1 MPARSVVGVPTEWR
15 KAIQLPPEQ
24 AERLNELVV
33 ESAALGIIALDLHGR
48 ITFSNPEARR
58 ILGYGG
64 RELQGQQLHAL
75 VHATRSDGG
84 HYPYDDCPIAGG
96 LVDGERHHIDTEDF
110 TRKGGERFPVTY
122 MSAPMRDADTIVG
135 AVVLFRDITDRRHA
149 VDALRDSEERYR
161 ALVSALEE
169 GIVVR
174 DADGLLS
181 AANDSAVRILGRS
194 REALQGLSLD
204 DRHWV
209 NLREDG
215 TPYPD
220 GDSPGAYT
228 QRTGEATSQQILGMQ
243 VGDKV
248 RWLSIN
254 TRPLFRPGALSPYS
268 VVLSVTDITEA
279 RRAEKAVR
287 ESEQRFR
294 SLAASAPIGIY
305 SVDASGRLQWANAR
319 ALELFGMPLARALG
333 SGYRSSIA
341 GDDLPALDGLWRAGE
356 EGERAPVTVKMG
368 AVAQPRWAEW
378 RGAAIRDDSG
388 EISGFVGSLV
398 DVTRDVEAQLWRE
411 TEYRILVDNATDLV
425 SRHAEDGTF
434 VFVSRNSAQLLE
446 YPPDELLGTSLLNLV
461 HPDDLTAM
469 MARGSTLAER
479 MTGDVRLLR
488 RSGEQVW
495 FEVSAWPVR
504 EQGSGLVVQTVIV
517 GRDVTEKRRAE
528 LQLREKEAQLQQ
540 AQKMESMG
548 RLAGGIAH
556 DFNNLLTAIMGY
568 ASMLSR
574 GRVRDPKMAGS
585 EILEAADRARALT
598 AQLLA
603 FSRKQVMAL
612 TPLDINGV
620 VAGLH
625 RMLERLIGESI
636 TITDDLAKDLPAVE
650 FDHGQLEQCLLNLAI
665 NARDAMPE
673 GGELRFETRLVT
685 LERPRAGVDVP
696 PGTYVELS
704 IRDTGVGMD
713 EETLSQVFEPF
724 FTTKGPGKGTGLG
737 LSTVYGILKQSGG
750 GITVSSEEGVG
761 TIFAMYL
768 VPTTDLHRSALPARL
783 DKSVPGG
790 RETILLAEDEAM
802 VRRLAQAELSDLGYR
817 VLVAHNGTSALAL
830 SDREQNDI
838 DLLLTDVVMPD
849 MNGRELA
856 RRLLERRPHT
866 RVLYMSGYLDTAIDP
881 TSEDIRARFLAKP
894 FTVGTLAAKVRSI
907 LDAAGD

>member
-1 MPARSVVGVPTEWR
+1 MLASAVVAVPTDWR
-15 KAIQLPPEQ
+15 KATRLLPEQ
-24 AERLNELVV
+24 AARLNELVV
-33 ESAALGIIALDLHGR
+33 ESAALGIIALDLDGT
-48 ITFSNPEARR
+48 ITFSNPEACR
-58 ILGYGG
+58 ILGYGSG
-64 RELQGQQLHAL
+64 ELQGQQLHRL
-75 VHATRSDGG
+75 VHATRSDGSS
-84 HYPYDDCPIAGG
+84 YPYDECPICSS
-96 LVDGERHHIDTEDF
+96 LVNGERHHIDTEDF

-122 MSAPMRDADTIVG
+122 MSAPMRDAAAIVG

-149 VDALRDSEERYR
+149 VAALRDSEERYR

-174 DADGLLS
+174 DANGVLWAANES
-181 AANDSAVRILGRS
+181 AARILGRS
-194 REALQGLSLD
+194 PEELQGLELE

-215 TPYPD
+215 TPYPE

-228 QRTGEATSQQILGMQ
+228 QRTGQATSRQILGMQ
-243 VGDKV
+243 AGDHV

-254 TRPLFRPGALSPYS
+254 TRPLFRPGETAPHS

-279 RRAEKAVR
+279 RRAEKALR

-305 SVDASGRLQWANAR
+305 SIDASGRLQWANAR
-319 ALELFGMPLARALG
+319 ALEICGMSLEQALG
-333 SGYRSSIA
+333 GGYRASIA
-341 GDDLPALDGLWRAGE
+341 PDDLPTLDGLWRADVE
-356 EGERAPVTVKMG
+356 ERAAVTVRMG
-368 AVAQPRWAEW
+368 TAARPRWAEW
-378 RGAAIRDDSG
+378 RGAAIRDDN
-388 EISGFVGSLV
+388 EQITGFVGSLV
-398 DVTRDVEAQLWRE
+398 NVTRDVEAQLSRE

-434 VFVSRNSAQLLE
+434 VFVSGNSAQLLE
-446 YPPDELLGTSLLNLV
+446 IPPEELLGTSLLDLV
-461 HPDDLTAM
+461 HPDDVGAI
-469 MARGSTLAER
+469 MARGRSLAQR
-479 MTGDVRLLR
+479 MTGEVRLLR
-488 RSGEQVW
+488 RSGE
-495 FEVSAWPVR
+495 EVVLEMSAWPVR
-504 EQGSGLVVQTVIV
+504 EQGSGTVVQTVIV

-528 LQLREKEAQLQQ
+528 RQLRDKEAQLQQ

-568 ASMLSR
+568 ASMLSS
-574 GRVRDPKMAGS
+574 GRVRDPKVAGD

-598 AQLLA
+598 AQMLA
-603 FSRKQVMAL
+603 FSRKQVLAP
-612 TPLDINGV
+612 TPLNINEV
-620 VAGLH
+620 VTGLH

-650 FDHGQLEQCLLNLAI
+650 FDRGQLEQCLLNLAI
-665 NARDAMPE
+665 NSRDAMPE
-673 GGELRFETRLVT
+673 GGELRFETRLVK
-685 LERPRAGVDVP
+685 LESPPAGVDVP
-696 PGTYVELS
+696 AGTYVELS
-704 IRDTGVGMD
+704 IRDTGVGMNA
-713 EETLSQVFEPF
+713 ETLSQVFEPF

-750 GITVSSEEGVG
+750 GIAVSSDEGVG

-768 VPTTDLHRSALPARL
+768 VPTTSLQDSVAPVRL
-783 DKSVPGG
+783 DNSVPGG

-830 SDREQNDI
+830 CEREQKDI
-838 DLLLTDVVMPD
+838 HLLLTDVVMPD

-856 RRLLERRPHT
+856 RRLLERRPKT
-866 RVLYMSGYLDTAIDP
+866 RVLYMSGYLDTAVDP

-907 LDAAGD
+907 LDAEANS